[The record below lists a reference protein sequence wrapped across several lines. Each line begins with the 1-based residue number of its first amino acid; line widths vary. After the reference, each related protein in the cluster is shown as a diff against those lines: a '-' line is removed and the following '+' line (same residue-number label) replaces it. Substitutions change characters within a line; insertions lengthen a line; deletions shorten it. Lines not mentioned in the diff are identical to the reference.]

1 MIVLKLNIERLIKR
15 LKKLNFATIF
25 FFLLSLVSTTFA
37 WFAFRN
43 VIDNDMNIG
52 IKAWQ
57 IDIDAGKNGDN
68 NIIDIST
75 NEFYPGGESTFKT
88 VVLSNAG
95 DLPAQVSYKL
105 KKARILD
112 IEFDANMQ
120 EYVLDILTENY
131 PFTIN
136 FSLSDTYI
144 DVNNTA
150 EFSYS
155 IDWPLDSGDDEEDA
169 RWGMKAYDFITN
181 EKAKKEA
188 DPSYEMLKCIDI
200 QLELVVEQF
209 VDTGSNLPDENY
221 TFGKEAYLNLETF
234 ESCIIGEENCH
245 TFTVVEKGN
254 LEIDQTVR
262 MLVNPDED
270 YPLVSYNEIGE
281 DVVDSGT
288 IFELIGDDVVDTKIV
303 IPGLS
308 DRILGN
314 VYNFLIYNEA
324 VDRIKANDGYIA
336 FSKDT
341 FDLLKSND
349 CYWVYDENHSNM
361 AIKNLG
367 DDTIKLYFEED
378 NMCKKVPMFD
388 VIK

>member
-1 MIVLKLNIERLIKR
+1 MKR

-43 VIDNDMNIG
+43 VVDNDMNIG

-57 IDIDAGKNGDN
+57 IDIDAGENGDN

-88 VVLSNAG
+88 IVLSNAG
-95 DLPAQVSYKL
+95 DLAAQVSYKV
-105 KKARILD
+105 KKLRILD
-112 IEFDANMQ
+112 EEFDVSNQ
-120 EYVLDILTENY
+120 ELVFDKLSQTY

-144 DVNNTA
+144 DLNNTA

-155 IDWPLDSGDDEEDA
+155 IEWPLDSGDDEADA
-169 RWGMKAYDFITN
+169 GWGMKAYDFIVN
-181 EKAKKEA
+181 EQAKKNA
-188 DPSYEMLKCIDI
+188 DSSYEMLKCIDI
-200 QLELVVEQF
+200 QVELVVEQF

-221 TFGKEAYLNLETF
+221 IFGKEAYLNLDTF
-234 ESCIIGEENCH
+234 DSCLFGEDNCYP
-245 TFTVVEKGN
+245 FTVVEKGN
-254 LEIDQTVR
+254 LTTSQSVR
-262 MLVNPDED
+262 MLANPDQTYASVTYEE
-270 YPLVSYNEIGE
+270 LSENVI
-281 DVVDSGT
+281 DSGT
-288 IFELIGDDVVDTKIV
+288 IFDLISSDVVDTKIV
-303 IPGLS
+303 VPGLS

-314 VYNFLIYNEA
+314 VYDFTLYNN
-324 VDRIKANDGYIA
+324 VLNRIKDKNGYIA

-341 FDLLKSND
+341 FDLLKSD
-349 CYWVYDENHSNM
+349 ECYWVYDENHSNM
-361 AIKNLG
+361 AIKNL
-367 DDTIKLYFEED
+367 DSNLIKLYFEEED
-378 NMCKKVPMFD
+378 MCKKVPMYD

>member
-1 MIVLKLNIERLIKR
+1 MIVLKLNIQRLMKR

-43 VIDNDMNIG
+43 VVDNDMNIG

-57 IDIDAGKNGDN
+57 IDIDAGGDGDN

-88 VVLSNAG
+88 IILSNSG
-95 DLPAQVSYKL
+95 DLSAQVSYKI
-105 KKARILD
+105 KKLRILD
-112 IEFDANMQ
+112 EEFDVSNQ
-120 EYVLDILTENY
+120 ELIFDQLSQTY

-144 DVNNTA
+144 DLNNTA

-155 IDWPLDSGDDEEDA
+155 IEWPLDSGDDEADA
-169 RWGMKAYDFITN
+169 EWGMKAYDFITS
-181 EKAKKEA
+181 EQDKKEA
-188 DPSYEMLKCIDI
+188 DSSYEMLKCIDI
-200 QLELVVEQF
+200 QVELVVEQF

-221 TFGKEAYLNLETF
+221 VFGKEAYLNFETF
-234 ESCIIGEENCH
+234 ESCLIGEENCH

-254 LEIDQTVR
+254 LTTSQTVR
-262 MLVNPDED
+262 MLASPNQDFSI
-270 YPLVSYNEIGE
+270 VSYNDLE
-281 DVVDSGT
+281 DNIVDLST
-288 IFELIGDDVVDTKIV
+288 VLNLISSDVVDTKV
-303 IPGLS
+303 VVPGLS

-314 VYNFLIYNEA
+314 VYDFTLYNN
-324 VDRIKANDGYIA
+324 VLNRIKEKNGYIV

-341 FDLLKSND
+341 FDLLKSD
-349 CYWVYDENHSNM
+349 ECYWVYDENHSKM
-361 AIKNLG
+361 AVKNL
-367 DDTIKLYFEED
+367 DDNLIKLYFEED
-378 NMCKKVPMFD
+378 NMCKKVPMYD
-388 VIK
+388 VMK